1 VGVAAAA
8 LAALLLGSDQFLG
21 LLESALGT
29 SAQWSSGVVVATT
42 AELHLPGGACCS
54 GCVTPGF

>member
-29 SAQWSSGVVVATT
+29 SAQWSSG
-42 AELHLPGGACCS
+42 GGGGNYC
-54 GCVTPGF
+54 